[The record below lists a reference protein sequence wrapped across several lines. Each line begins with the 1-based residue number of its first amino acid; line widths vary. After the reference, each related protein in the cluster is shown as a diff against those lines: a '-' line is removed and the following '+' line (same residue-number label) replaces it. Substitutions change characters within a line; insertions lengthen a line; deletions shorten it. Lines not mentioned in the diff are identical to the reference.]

1 MYPKGRANPEL
12 VERGFLRSRLL
23 LQVRLALY
31 LLTYIENFQV
41 YCSIFTS
48 PSSSEGFDDENDDGP
63 TRKKHKSG
71 RQKNATKSHVASLLN
86 MDGKV
91 SGRSIADAA
100 VMVYLPFLLMICSL
114 QVEYSLH
121 LT

>member
-1 MYPKGRANPEL
+1 LYPKGRANPEL

-23 LQVRLALY
+23 LQVGSVPHIF
-31 LLTYIENFQV
+31 TYADSFQV

-63 TRKKHKSG
+63 ARKKHKSG

-91 SGRSIADAA
+91 TGRSIAYAA
-100 VMVYLPFLLMICSL
+100 VMVHT
-114 QVEYSLH
+114 YSPLIGD
-121 LT
+121 L